1 MDNKNYA
8 VITGDIVDSTGI
20 QGDYK
25 EILEGIA
32 SDIQKHQDKG
42 FRFEIYRGDS
52 FQGLITDPVQ
62 ALKIGILYRA
72 GLRRYTKGNS
82 VENIWDA
89 RIAIGIG
96 TIKDVDTTI
105 DLKLNSAD
113 GEAFVRSGR
122 SLNSMKHE
130 GLQLKICTGDQTLDD
145 EFTAV
150 CPLLDAIIGRWTTSQ
165 AEAVYMQLLEGI
177 TQEEI
182 GRRLGIS
189 QRASGKRL
197 ESSTIYGMKQYF
209 NRYNKVIEWKF
220 SN

>member
-1 MDNKNYA
+1 MDDKNYA
-8 VITGDIVDSTGI
+8 VITGDLVDSSGI
-20 QGDYK
+20 EDDYK
-25 EILEGIA
+25 EILAGIA
-32 SDIQKHQDKG
+32 SDIVKHQDEEFK
-42 FRFEIYRGDS
+42 FDIYRGDS
-52 FQGLITDPVQ
+52 FQGLITNPTQ
-62 ALKIGILYRA
+62 ALKISILFRA
-72 GLRRYTKGNS
+72 GLRRYSKGNS

-96 TIKDVDTTI
+96 KIKYI
-105 DLKLNSAD
+105 DSRTEQKLNSAD

-122 SLNSMKHE
+122 TLDAMKNE
-130 GLQLKICTGDQTLDD
+130 DQQIRICTGDQKLDD
-145 EFTAV
+145 EFAAV

-182 GRRLGIS
+182 GRRLDIS

-197 ESSTIYGMKQYF
+197 ELSNIDGMKQF
-209 NRYNKVIEWKF
+209 FRRYKNLIEWKF